1 MERKSGNCNHEGRKE
16 RKLQQRSKEKTKI
29 EMLPVQDSQP
39 RIRFRPNDT
48 VTVLMTIE
56 HVDNQ
61 QLGSFSQRD
70 MENIVISKMQK
81 LKGSYDKRQRV
92 GDNQGPDVVCSELQL
107 RLSQVAC

>member
-1 MERKSGNCNHEGRKE
+1 
-16 RKLQQRSKEKTKI
+16 
-29 EMLPVQDSQP
+29 MLPVQDSQP

-92 GDNQGPDVVCSELQL
+92 CPNICPTIFYCVRALDRCYQYTAL
-107 RLSQVAC
+107 